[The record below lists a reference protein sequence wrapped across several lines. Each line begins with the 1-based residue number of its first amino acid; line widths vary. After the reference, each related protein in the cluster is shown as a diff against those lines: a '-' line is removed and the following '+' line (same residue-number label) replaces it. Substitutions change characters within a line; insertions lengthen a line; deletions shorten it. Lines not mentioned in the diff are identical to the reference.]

1 MTPFYILF
9 KLEVGRF
16 LKNPKLI
23 LMQTFFVGL
32 TFLLYGFSGHSFDDK
47 SFEPFL
53 LLVML
58 IVAHFH
64 ARDFITRFVDT
75 GRMHDIFISP
85 TTLEVTLPL
94 FILLETSFVL
104 LSFYINF
111 SILLLLDVLHPPLL
125 TPFLESAT
133 FALLGMLSLSYLVAA
148 LLKLSHAS
156 AYLGL
161 IIAAPLQVPLFVFF
175 LASYSLREASDLFLL
190 GGVAFLSFALCLLM
204 LPKILQ
210 RCF

>member
-1 MTPFYILF
+1 
-9 KLEVGRF
+9 
-16 LKNPKLI
+16 
-23 LMQTFFVGL
+23 MQTFFVGL

-58 IVAHFH
+58 TAAHFH

-94 FILLETSFVL
+94 FILLEASFVL
-104 LSFYINF
+104 LGFYINF

-161 IIAAPLQVPLFVFF
+161 IIVAPLQVPLFVFF
-175 LASYSLREASDLFLL
+175 LACYSPTEASALFLL
-190 GGVAFLSFALCLLM
+190 GGVAFLFFALCLLM